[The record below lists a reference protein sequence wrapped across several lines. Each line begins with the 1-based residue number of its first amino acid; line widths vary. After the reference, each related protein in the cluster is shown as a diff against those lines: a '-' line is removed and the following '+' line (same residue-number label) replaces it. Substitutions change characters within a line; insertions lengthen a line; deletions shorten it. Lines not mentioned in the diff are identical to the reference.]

1 MAQSYKNNFIVGA
14 QDIYRKA
21 YCERSFASWD
31 FSVTGLKS
39 LKNRFEANSSQLK
52 VYNTDFDRVRACEKK
67 LHPYTFKSDISM
79 L

>member
-21 YCERSFASWD
+21 FCERSFASWD
-31 FSVTGLKS
+31 FSVTGINS

-52 VYNTDFDRVRACEKK
+52 VYNIGVDFALSFMRKMYYDYITKQILK
-67 LHPYTFKSDISM
+67 
-79 L
+79 